1 MDGQGEQSIG
11 RKRKDHDILNGQ
23 YTILPEHSLI
33 QYTMAKKR
41 SYWGWGYSDF
51 PIPQKNLDHFTMMI
65 KASLQVK
72 EFDPYQPKSVEEL
85 ELRRPRFNLPS
96 DLASMCSAST
106 YERARHTYGKAYRD
120 ILRGVQGHFPN
131 PPDYVAFPKT
141 EEDIIQLMKF
151 ATDNAVAI
159 VPVGGGSSV
168 CGGIEPTE
176 NSRYAG
182 VISVNMMHFNQILK
196 IDRASRSAHIQGG
209 MYGPALEAG
218 LKPHGLTLRHFPQS
232 FEFSTLGGWIATRAG
247 GHFATL
253 YTHIDEFVQ
262 SVNMVT
268 PSGKLASRRLP
279 GSGAGPSEER
289 FYLGSEGIMGIIT
302 SAWMRL
308 QDAPTYKKT
317 ITVRFPTFE
326 AGAEGVRA
334 LSQSG
339 LNPSNARLVDAVEAL
354 INGLGN
360 GQSAVL
366 ILGFESHQRE
376 VTYWMQE
383 ALKICKEHGGEWDE
397 KRLTETTRSK
407 KGDAWK
413 KSFLLIPYLRDEL
426 IRLGIVVETFET
438 AITWDQFPSFYKN
451 VKQAAQDAVK
461 KYCGKGTVTCRFTHI
476 YPDGPAPY
484 FSIVAK
490 GEKGKQL
497 EQWDYIKEEV
507 SQAVI
512 DHGGTITHH
521 HAVGKDH
528 RPFYSQQHTSI
539 FGTMLK
545 AAKESVDPKWIMN
558 PGVLLPE

>member
-1 MDGQGEQSIG
+1 
-11 RKRKDHDILNGQ
+11 
-23 YTILPEHSLI
+23 
-33 QYTMAKKR
+33 MANKR

-51 PIPQKNLDHFTMMI
+51 EIPQEALEHFKNII
-65 KASLQVK
+65 KGSLQIK
-72 EFDPYQPKSVEEL
+72 EFDPYQPKAVDEL
-85 ELRRPRFNLPS
+85 ALREARFKLPS
-96 DLASMCSAST
+96 ELTAICSESN
-106 YERARHTYGKAYRD
+106 YDRARHAYGKAYRD

-141 EEDIIQLMKF
+141 EDDIIQLMKF
-151 ATDNAVAI
+151 AGENGVSLI
-159 VPVGGGSSV
+159 PVGGGSSV

-176 NSRYAG
+176 NDRYAG
-182 VISVNMMHFNQILK
+182 VISVNMMHFNKILE
-196 IDRASRSAHIQGG
+196 IDKTSRSAHIQGG
-209 MYGPALEAG
+209 MYGPALEAE
-218 LKPHGLTLRHFPQS
+218 LKQHGLTLRHFPQS

-262 SVNMVT
+262 SVNMIT

-289 FYLGSEGIMGIIT
+289 FYTGSEGIMGIIT

-308 QDAPTYKKT
+308 QDIPTYKKT
-317 ITVRFPTFE
+317 VTVKFPSFK
-326 AGAEGVRA
+326 AGAEAVRA

-339 LNPSNARLVDAVEAL
+339 LNPSNARLVDATEAF

-360 GQSAVL
+360 GKSAIL
-366 ILGFESHQRE
+366 IIGFESHQRE
-376 VTYWMQE
+376 VGYWMKE
-383 ALKICKEHGGEWDE
+383 ALDLCKEHGGTYDE
-397 KRLTETTRSK
+397 KRLTEDKRSE

-438 AITWDQFPSFYKN
+438 AITWDQFPNFYKK
-451 VKQAAQDAVK
+451 VKEASQQAIN
-461 KYCGKGTVTCRFTHI
+461 KYCGTGIVTCRFTHV

-484 FSIVAK
+484 FSIVAR

-497 EQWDYIKEEV
+497 EQWDNIKEEV
-507 SQAVI
+507 SQAII

-528 RPFYSQQHTSI
+528 RPFYTQQHTAL
-539 FGTMLK
+539 FGNMLK
-545 AAKESVDPKWIMN
+545 AAKEAVDPKWIMN